1 MTDSIRNL
9 NNRDLEKAWG
19 KASDTLEAVR
29 QELQSIDAERS
40 HFTARREHIMVAR
53 PFGRLEADAVLE
65 DIDRRM
71 QPVIARFKLEA
82 ARVHAYD
89 VELYGRRTESPAE
102 KRNREAN
109 EMLRED
115 F

>member
-1 MTDSIRNL
+1 MND
-9 NNRDLEKAWG
+9 RDLEKAWG
-19 KASDTLEAVR
+19 KATDALEAIR
-29 QELQSIDAERS
+29 QELQAIDAERS
-40 HFTARREHIMVAR
+40 HFKARREHIMVTR

-89 VELYGRRTESPAE
+89 VELYGRKTESPAK

-109 EMLRED
+109 EALGD